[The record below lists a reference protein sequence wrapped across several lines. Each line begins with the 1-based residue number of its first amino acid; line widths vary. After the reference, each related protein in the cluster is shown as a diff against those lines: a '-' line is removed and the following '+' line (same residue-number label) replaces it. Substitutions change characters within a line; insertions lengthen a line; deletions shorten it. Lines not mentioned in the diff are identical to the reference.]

1 MCRPGMCRLCGEESG
16 PDILT
21 TVGDMY
27 LAVEECW
34 CCLSHKG
41 TKKLHGQ
48 KPMYIS
54 PTRGVVQNRPDVHF
68 KCKQAL
74 LK

>member
-1 MCRPGMCRLCGEESG
+1 MCRLCGKESG

-27 LAVEECW
+27 LAVEKCW

-41 TKKLHGQ
+41 TNEVTLAEAYVYQSH
-48 KPMYIS
+48 
-54 PTRGVVQNRPDVHF
+54 
-68 KCKQAL
+68 A
-74 LK
+74 